1 MMPPYYRS
9 LLFCSEEQM
18 VSCSSSYGNNGCGG
32 GFYINAWNYVMAV
45 GGQVTLAAYPYT
57 SGPGTV
63 TYSN

>member
-1 MMPPYYRS
+1 
-9 LLFCSEEQM
+9 M

-32 GFYINAWNYVMAV
+32 GFYTNAWNYVKAV